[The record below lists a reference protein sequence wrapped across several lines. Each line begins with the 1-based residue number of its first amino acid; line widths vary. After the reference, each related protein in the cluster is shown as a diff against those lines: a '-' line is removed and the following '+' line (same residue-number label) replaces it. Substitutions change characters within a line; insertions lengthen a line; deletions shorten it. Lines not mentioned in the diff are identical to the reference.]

1 MPRAIT
7 LSYDTSGL
15 DDEEHV
21 ASVEDTGD
29 FLDTL
34 MGGGAQLLS
43 SLMGG
48 GGKSGGNSGIGAT
61 LGSIAG
67 AGLGTLA
74 GGAGAGIGANLGKM
88 AGGAVESLLR
98 KPPKKKK
105 KKKPPKP
112 PPKPATV
119 ARPAAAPARRLR
131 IPTKHERKLLAEAER
146 MTERSGEPGYLE
158 EAHLRVFKPTEYKRR
173 RDAGLLWSQNQN
185 EEAPHDQSY
194 DAAPP
199 DEAQPVLG
207 PEDHYDDTATP
218 DTRPQP
224 LRHLSAT
231 PMTEPQLDAL
241 VRGVP
246 LLRMV
251 DPRILRLF
259 SGSVGVARD
268 VSGVDPTTGIYHA
281 LPGETP
287 HGITKKLTGQM
298 DRTQELLAANP
309 GKAESSMEW
318 NIPPGWLQYAR
329 ETGATFSTARKYV
342 VVKDDW
348 PEKIAKKL
356 SAFPARAKWWS
367 ELKAAN
373 PHKPTQS
380 GTGNW
385 VSLFPGEEIGIPNAW
400 PEHALAIPIQSQ
412 PSKPET
418 PGLPGPGKNVT
429 LDPALV
435 PQSQA
440 LLMRW
445 AVAHPNDCTPSD
457 FGRNPVDL
465 VSGFTP
471 RATQALGSFQAW
483 WNKQHPTRALSSNPG
498 ELDKPTYDAL
508 VETNN
513 TENPPVPWFD
523 NQDKPAPPDPPPQQ
537 QTSGGTSQGGTSQGQ
552 TSSGG
557 NSQGQSSS
565 SGGSTSTPF
574 PGLPTERPEWV
585 PKDVPWPPQF
595 PGWTQPQQSSQGQSS
610 GGSSQGQSSS
620 SGQSSGGSSTPFPG
634 LPTERPEWV
643 PKDVPW
649 PPQFPG
655 WTQPQQSSQGQ
666 SSGGSSQGQSSS
678 SGQSS
683 GGSSTPFPGL
693 PTERPEWVPKD
704 VPWPPQF
711 PGWTQPQ
718 QSSGGTSQ
726 GQSSGGTSQGGT
738 SSQGGNSSGGSTQVP
753 GERPPNTPAED
764 WGTAFDAH
772 MPDSEKAKV
781 LYVLAY
787 AVDADEI
794 QDMAEA
800 YYDAGYPRA
809 SEALHQRA
817 LLIRFAE
824 REFPPPAKPPTTGAE
839 QQADPSHTTQHA
851 SGDGDSLLPVI
862 ALVGAGLAFS

>member
-1 MPRAIT
+1 M
-7 LSYDTSGL
+7 SYDTSGL

-21 ASVEDTGD
+21 ANGEDTGD
-29 FLDTL
+29 FLGTL

-48 GGKSGGNSGIGAT
+48 GGKSGGNEGIGAA

-105 KKKPPKP
+105 KKPQKP

-119 ARPAAAPARRLR
+119 ARPAATPARRLR
-131 IPTKHERKLLAEAER
+131 LPTKHERKLLVEAER
-146 MTERSGEPGYLE
+146 MTERSGERGYLE

-173 RDAGLLWSQNQN
+173 RDAGLLWSQNRN

-194 DAAPP
+194 EVAPP
-199 DEAQPVLG
+199 DDAQPVLG
-207 PEDHYDDTATP
+207 PEDHYDDTAAP

-231 PMTEPQLDAL
+231 PMTEVQLDAL

-281 LPGETP
+281 IPGETP

-356 SAFPARAKWWS
+356 GAFPARAKWWS

-385 VSLFPGEEIGIPNAW
+385 ASLFPGEEIGIPNSW
-400 PEHALAIPIQSQ
+400 PEHALAIPIQPQ
-412 PSKPET
+412 PSRPET

-429 LDPALV
+429 IDPALV

-513 TENPPVPWFD
+513 TENPPLPWFG
-523 NQDKPAPPDPPPQQ
+523 NQENPAPPNPPPQQ
-537 QTSGGTSQGGTSQGQ
+537 QTSGGA
-552 TSSGG
+552 
-557 NSQGQSSS
+557 SQGQSS
-565 SGGSTSTPF
+565 GGA
-574 PGLPTERPEWV
+574 
-585 PKDVPWPPQF
+585 
-595 PGWTQPQQSSQGQSS
+595 SQGQSS
-610 GGSSQGQSSS
+610 GGST
-620 SGQSSGGSSTPFPG
+620 TPFPS
-634 LPTERPEWV
+634 LPAERPEWV
-643 PKDVPW
+643 PK
-649 PPQFPG
+649 
-655 WTQPQQSSQGQ
+655 
-666 SSGGSSQGQSSS
+666 
-678 SGQSS
+678 
-683 GGSSTPFPGL
+683 
-693 PTERPEWVPKD
+693 E

-726 GQSSGGTSQGGT
+726 GQSSGGTSQGQSSSGGT
-738 SSQGGNSSGGSTQVP
+738 SQGQSSPSGQSSGGSTTPFPSLPAERPEWVPKEVPWPPQFPGWTQPQQSSSGTSQGQSSPSGQSSGGSSTPFPSLPAERPEWVPKEVPWPPQFPGWTQPQQSSGGGSQGQSPSQGGTSQGGSSQVP
-753 GERPPNTPAED
+753 GEHPPNAPAVD
-764 WGTAFDAH
+764 WGSAFDAQ

-800 YYDAGYPRA
+800 YHDAGYPRA
-809 SEALHQRA
+809 AEALHQRA
-817 LLIRFAE
+817 LLIRVAE
-824 REFPPPAKPPTTGAE
+824 REFPPPARPPSSGSGPE
-839 QQADPSHTTQHA
+839 QQVDPSYTTQHA
-851 SGDGDSLLPVI
+851 SGEGDSLLPVL